1 MTGESQFELLRVE
14 PYSILNFIIWI
25 WFILAILITQIVFM
39 NVLIAII
46 SDTFDRVW
54 EQRETYIL
62 SSQADILEDWL
73 DVIHPEQEKMR
84 RKLFMFIIEPTF

>member
-1 MTGESQFELLRVE
+1 MASAIITQLVIMTGESQFEFLRVE

-25 WFILAILITQIVFM
+25 WFIFAILITQIVFM

-73 DVIHPEQEKMR
+73 DVI
-84 RKLFMFIIEPTF
+84 